1 MSVRST
7 SAAGVGPPSVC
18 HTPIS
23 NQTTRAAKANQQA
36 EAERS
41 EPTSQS
47 RNRELTASAPWS
59 RRCDD
64 FDIRYA
70 HPCDA
75 RCRDAA
81 VVITVSA
88 IRSINGLR

>member
-7 SAAGVGPPSVC
+7 SSAGVGPPSVR

-23 NQTTRAAKANQQA
+23 NQTTRVAKAK
-36 EAERS
+36 ERRKPS
-41 EPTSQS
+41 DQPTSQS

-64 FDIRYA
+64 FDIRNA

-75 RCRDAA
+75 QCRDAA